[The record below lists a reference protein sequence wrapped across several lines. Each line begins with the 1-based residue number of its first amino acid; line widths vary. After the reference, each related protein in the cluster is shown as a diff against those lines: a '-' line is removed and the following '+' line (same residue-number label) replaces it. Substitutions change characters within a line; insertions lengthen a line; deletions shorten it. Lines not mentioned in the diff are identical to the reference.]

1 MESPL
6 KYNAFL
12 TNTNNHFQYQG
23 IIMGASAVFLDRDGV
38 INQEFDY
45 VHTID
50 EFKFI
55 KNVIPAMKM
64 IKDKGYAL
72 IIVTN
77 QSGIARGY
85 YTEEDFLK
93 LTEWMDWS
101 LQLEGIRLDGIY
113 YCPHHPTEGIG
124 EYRCQCD
131 CRKPAPGMFYEA
143 RDYRDLD
150 LAKCYMVGDRTSDIE
165 SGINAGIKNNILV
178 RTGYPL
184 DEQGIKMASGVFD
197 TLMDFAK
204 SLPVLPES
212 DRPKKLKPKQKNQES
227 QTGESAAETAASE
240 TASARTGSASGE
252 LPDPSREIADS
263 ADDDFID
270 DEAFTE
276 MTRSPESKIFMDT
289 DEEWSSP
296 EVKSAE
302 NSRRHNKN
310 AAANKHHSGSGNNGR
325 HGKNHGADDNRG
337 RNGNHGAT
345 GGRNRHHGPHDH
357 KNRDNRNTGHFQGE
371 DSGFAPLRK
380 QRNHE

>member
-1 MESPL
+1 
-6 KYNAFL
+6 
-12 TNTNNHFQYQG
+12 
-23 IIMGASAVFLDRDGV
+23 MGASAVFLDRDGV

-178 RTGYPL
+178 RTGSPL

-212 DRPKKLKPKQKNQES
+212 DRPKKLKPKQQNQGAHNTTPE
-227 QTGESAAETAASE
+227 ESATEVAAAEKT
-240 TASARTGSASGE
+240 SAWTSSTSGE
-252 LPDPSREIADS
+252 ISDPSREITDS
-263 ADDDFID
+263 AADDFID
-270 DEAFTE
+270 DEEFAE

-289 DEEWSSP
+289 DEEWESTGM
-296 EVKSAE
+296 KSAG
-302 NSRRHNKN
+302 NGHHHNKT
-310 AAANKHHSGSGNNGR
+310 AGANKHHSSSWNNGR
-325 HGKNHGADDNRG
+325 HAKNHGADDNRG
-337 RNGNHGAT
+337 RNGNHGASSN
-345 GGRNRHHGPHDH
+345 RNRHHGPHDH
-357 KNRDNRNTGHFQGE
+357 KNRNNGNSDRFQGN

>member
-1 MESPL
+1 
-6 KYNAFL
+6 
-12 TNTNNHFQYQG
+12 
-23 IIMGASAVFLDRDGV
+23 MGASAVFLDRDGV
-38 INQEFDY
+38 INQESDY

-143 RDYRDLD
+143 RDYRGLD

-184 DEQGIKMASGVFD
+184 EEQGIKMASGVFD

-212 DRPKKLKPKQKNQES
+212 DRPKKLKPKQQTSES
-227 QTGESAAETAASE
+227 QNTTPAAS
-240 TASARTGSASGE
+240 SAEVAASGE
-252 LPDPSREIADS
+252 LPVSSREVTDT
-263 ADDDFID
+263 ADDDFTD
-270 DEAFTE
+270 DETFAEITS
-276 MTRSPESKIFMDT
+276 SPESKIFMDT

-296 EVKSAE
+296 EMKSSG
-302 NSRRHNKN
+302 NGRRHNKT
-310 AAANKHHSGSGNNGR
+310 AAENKHNSGSKNNGR
-325 HGKNHGADDNRG
+325 HGKNHGTDDSRG
-337 RNGNHGAT
+337 RNGNHGT
-345 GGRNRHHGPHDH
+345 SSGRNRHHGPHDH
-357 KNRDNRNTGHFQGE
+357 KSRDSRNTNRFQGE
-371 DSGFAPLRK
+371 DSGFTPLRK
-380 QRNHE
+380 QRSHE